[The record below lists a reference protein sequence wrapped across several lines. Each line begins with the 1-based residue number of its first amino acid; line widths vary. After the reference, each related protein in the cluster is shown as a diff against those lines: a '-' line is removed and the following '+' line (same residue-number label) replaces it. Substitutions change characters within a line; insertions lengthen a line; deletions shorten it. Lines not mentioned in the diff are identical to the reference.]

1 MKKTLTILLL
11 FCLSTTLLTAG
22 IVNNG
27 IYRIVCAGNS
37 KVVTEDVQTGKL
49 YCADK
54 GSDSTFEQLWRI
66 TNTSGDSY
74 SMQNLLTS
82 RFIQADGSGQ
92 FYTGKS
98 AAGIFITQNA
108 AVSSFLNIY
117 VNNGY
122 KYWNYQGGTGRLV
135 TWSACTGDSD
145 AQNNRSAWK
154 LVSVNVDE
162 DLLAIAQKQFNETND
177 IIENASVYAANV
189 RKFFTDDSAEEL
201 AAPYATMSES
211 ELRGALDGQLPTTLI
226 DYAVRL
232 AADQWSSKWEK
243 SFRFGTYK
251 AYGDPDYWSSAMANG
266 VHGYLNNPTGIRID
280 NGELLFVFV
289 GDNIPSNSTLE
300 VELLSGTSSVSGTR
314 TKLKKGLNVISSGR
328 NDQAVFMRYTA
339 GTRLNNDLTLADF
352 PDLRV
357 NIQGGTVNG
366 YWDIAKHTNADWK
379 EMTADPNL
387 FSGFAIQ
394 VKGRHVLWN
403 MNSKLV
409 RKYVPDHI
417 EESISVWDSI
427 QIWECRQMGLE
438 DAVPAKHDFLL
449 NCVSVTGDNYMYASG
464 SHTAYNEST
473 LSSILYF
480 TNYRDGAG
488 GAYWGPA
495 HETGHNNQYLITFP
509 GGTEVSNNMFS
520 NIVTYSGG
528 KGTSRGVGVRD
539 GVCKDFGKSWFDR
552 DIWQQTRMYY
562 QLYLYFYE
570 LGKDKE
576 FLPNLFKALRADPMV
591 SHNASNISGQDSWLK
606 FALKCCQVA
615 NADLSEFFESYGF
628 FVPVSNRFVEDYSN
642 SYVTMTEKTAQQF
655 REKMQAFEKKL
666 GNLVYVEDRIYAAY
680 GRAPWGSPDK
690 LRIDYSNEWPVGKM
704 GDVGQYLDYEDET
717 LVPSGYTYTRKGQK
731 LTINHTNG
739 KGAVGFKVYDENG
752 TLSAIANTYNITL
765 PQSLDGKKIRVVAAA
780 PVGNNDAE
788 ILSSAIAGTEAEQLE
803 ALKSSLNT
811 AKTYLAMTDSAN
823 AVVGWFVGSALEPL
837 QAVYDQAKAAMDGA
851 DQTMHTYGE
860 WSLVVDDAVYDLL
873 QNAEARVALR
883 PHNIYA
889 LYLSGYSNYCAANLS
904 GGLKGNMLDPTTNL
918 GKQWMFVP
926 TVAEDTYYIQNVE
939 SGLYISYIASGK
951 RIKAEAENTESA
963 LLFTLMENA
972 PGKYALYNYKESLY
986 MGYAS
991 NKDIVGNT
999 SESSSL
1005 WVIKLVEDNYS
1016 DALLE
1021 RAKKDLAEAERI
1033 LAEVLDP
1040 EVNCI
1045 CVAGTVVPLT
1055 ETFEEDVLTLYGFV
1069 GEVNSALYLGDFEA
1083 LEKLLPQLEAAIAAV
1098 RDAYLTKQEMPEMS
1112 YWERPGLLIANCY
1125 FIQNLKTR
1133 KYCLLDN
1140 GTGRYA
1146 GNIRTD
1152 DLEGELADLYPYMFY
1167 FQKDGENEYWISN
1180 AVTISP
1186 AAINNSYIDISGEKE
1201 PTTFSLTFNND
1212 STGFI
1217 IANGDNYWTTQ
1228 TSGQMYA
1235 QIRKTPTEWR
1245 FVRASQLKIEGF
1257 GISYPT
1263 HLEETDK
1270 IPLFDLSGRRVENPT
1285 GGLYIQNGKKV
1296 YIK

>member
-1 MKKTLTILLL
+1 MKKLILTAFAYL
-11 FCLSTTLLTAG
+11 FSVTLLSAG
-22 IVNNG
+22 VVDDG

-37 KVVTEDVQTGKL
+37 KVVIENAQTGKI
-49 YCADK
+49 YCGDK
-54 GSDSTFEQLWRI
+54 GSNTSFEQLWRI

-74 SMQNLLTS
+74 TMQNLLTQ
-82 RFIQADGSGQ
+82 RYIQADGSSQ
-92 FYTGKS
+92 FYTGNS
-98 AAGIFITQNA
+98 AAGIFITRNA

-122 KYWNYQGGTGRLV
+122 KYWNYQGGTGLLV

-154 LVSVNVDE
+154 LVSVDVDQ
-162 DLLAIAQKQFNETND
+162 DLLALAQKEFQETQNVID
-177 IIENASVYAANV
+177 NADTYAANA
-189 RKFFTDDSAEEL
+189 RTFFTDDSAEEL
-201 AAPYATMSES
+201 AAPYATMDES
-211 ELRGALDGQLPTTLI
+211 TLRAAMEGKLPTALI

-232 AADQWSSKWEK
+232 AADQWASKWERL
-243 SFRFGTYK
+243 FRFGTYK
-251 AYGDPDYWSSAMANG
+251 AYGDPDYWSSAMANS

-280 NGELLFVFV
+280 NGQILFVFV
-289 GDNIPSNSTLE
+289 GDNIPANSTLE
-300 VELLSGTSSVSGTR
+300 IEFLAGTGSVKGTR
-314 TKLKKGLNVISSGR
+314 TRLKKGLNIISSGQ
-328 NDQAVFMRYTA
+328 NDQAVFVRYTA
-339 GTRLNNDLTLADF
+339 GTRLNNNLVLADF
-352 PDLRV
+352 PDLRI
-357 NIQGGTVNG
+357 NIQGGMVNG

-379 EMTADPNL
+379 EMMADKNL

-394 VKGRHVLWN
+394 VKGRHVVWN

-438 DAVPAKHDFLL
+438 EAVPAKHDFVL

-606 FALKCCQVA
+606 FALKCCQIA

-666 GNLVYVEDRIYAAY
+666 GNLVFVEDRIYAAY
-680 GRAPWGSPDK
+680 GREPWGSPDK

-704 GDVGQYLDYEDET
+704 GDVGQYLDFADDA

-731 LTINHTNG
+731 LTINHADAR
-739 KGAVGFKVYDENG
+739 GAVGFKVYDADG
-752 TLSAIANTYNITL
+752 TLCAIANTYAITL
-765 PQSLDGKKIRVVAAA
+765 PSSLDGKKIRVVAAA

-788 ILSSAIAGTEAEQLE
+788 ILSSALAGTEAEQLE
-803 ALKSSLNT
+803 ALKNSLAT
-811 AKTYLAMTDSAN
+811 AKSHLEMTDPDN
-823 AVVGWFVGSALEPL
+823 AVVGWFLADAIGPL
-837 QAVYDQAKAAMDGA
+837 QAVYDQAKAAMDAA
-851 DQTMHTYGE
+851 DQTVHTYGE
-860 WSLVVDDAVYDLL
+860 WSLAVDDAVSELL
-873 QNAEARVALR
+873 ANSKARVALR
-883 PHNIYA
+883 PNDYYA
-889 LYLSGYSNYCAANLS
+889 LYLCSYNNYTSANLS
-904 GGLKGNMLDPTTNL
+904 SGLKGSMLSPADYPS
-918 GKQWMFVP
+918 KQWEFVP
-926 TVAEDTYYIQNVE
+926 TIARNTYYVKNVE
-939 SGLYISYIASGK
+939 SGKYISFLETDK
-951 RIKAEAENTESA
+951 RVKAEADDTADA
-963 LLFTLMENA
+963 LLISLMESA

-991 NKDIVGNT
+991 NKDVVGT
-999 SESSSL
+999 AGGSFL
-1005 WVIKLVEDNYS
+1005 WTIKRVADNYS
-1016 DALLE
+1016 DALLA
-1021 RAKKDLAEAERI
+1021 RAEKDAAVAERL

-1040 EVNCI
+1040 YVDCI
-1045 CVAGTVVPLT
+1045 CVSGTIVPLT
-1055 ETFEEDVLTLYGFV
+1055 ETFEEDVLTLYGFK
-1069 GEVNSALYLGDFEA
+1069 GEVETALYDRDLEA

-1098 RDAYLTKQEMPEMS
+1098 KDAYLTRQTMPETCS
-1112 YWERPGLLIANCY
+1112 WPRPGLLKFQGY
-1125 FIQNLKTR
+1125 YIQNLKTR
-1133 KYCLLDN
+1133 QYCFFDD

-1146 GNIRTD
+1146 GNICTGELKED
-1152 DLEGELADLYPYMFY
+1152 DARYVFGFQEAEKEGEYYIRSLYSLEF
-1167 FQKDGENEYWISN
+1167 
-1180 AVTISP
+1180 
-1186 AAINNSYIDISGEKE
+1186 AAINNSYINVNGKKE
-1201 PTTFSLTFNND
+1201 ATPFTLTLNEDN
-1212 STGFI
+1212 TGFI
-1217 IANGDNYWTTQ
+1217 IANEDNYWTTQ

-1245 FVRASQLKIEGF
+1245 FVYAGEHEVKGLGVHSAFLD
-1257 GISYPT
+1257 
-1263 HLEETDK
+1263 EENGDTY
-1270 IPLFDLSGRRVENPT
+1270 FDLTGRRINTPAS
-1285 GGLYIQNGKKV
+1285 GLYIRNGRKV

>member
-1 MKKTLTILLL
+1 MKKLILTAFAYL
-11 FCLSTTLLTAG
+11 FSVTLLSAG
-22 IVNNG
+22 VVDDG

-37 KVVTEDVQTGKL
+37 KVVIENAQTGKI
-49 YCADK
+49 YCGDK
-54 GSDSTFEQLWRI
+54 GSNTSFEQLWRI

-74 SMQNLLTS
+74 TMQNLLTQ
-82 RFIQADGSGQ
+82 RYIQADGSNQ
-92 FYTGKS
+92 FYTGNS
-98 AAGIFITQNA
+98 AAGIFITRNA

-122 KYWNYQGGTGRLV
+122 KYWNYQGGTGLLV

-154 LVSVNVDE
+154 LVSVDVDQ
-162 DLLAIAQKQFNETND
+162 DLLALAQKEFQETQNVID
-177 IIENASVYAANV
+177 NADTYAANA
-189 RKFFTDDSAEEL
+189 RTFFTDDSAEEL
-201 AAPYATMSES
+201 AAPYATMDES
-211 ELRGALDGQLPTTLI
+211 TLRAAMEGKLPTALI

-232 AADQWSSKWEK
+232 AADQWASKWEK
-243 SFRFGTYK
+243 MFRFGSYK

-280 NGELLFVFV
+280 NGQLLFVFV

-300 VELLSGTSSVSGTR
+300 LELLAGTGSVKGTR
-314 TKLKKGLNVISSGR
+314 TRLKKGLNIVSSGQ
-328 NDQAVFMRYTA
+328 NDQAVFVRYTA
-339 GTRLNNDLTLADF
+339 GTRLNNNLTLADF
-352 PDLRV
+352 PDLRI

-366 YWDIAKHTNADWK
+366 YWDIARHTNADWK
-379 EMTADPNL
+379 EMLADKSL

-394 VKGRHVLWN
+394 VKGRHVVWN

-409 RKYVPDHI
+409 RRYVPDHI

-427 QIWECRQMGLE
+427 QIWECRQMGLDE
-438 DAVPAKHDFLL
+438 AVPAKHDFVL

-591 SHNASNISGQDSWLK
+591 SHNASNVSGQDSWLK
-606 FALKCCQVA
+606 FALKCCQIA

-628 FVPVSNRFVEDYSN
+628 FVPVSNRLVEDYSN
-642 SYVTMTEKTAQQF
+642 SYVTMTERTAQQF
-655 REKMQAFEKKL
+655 REKMQAYEKKL
-666 GNLVYVEDRIYAAY
+666 GNLVFVEDRIYAAY
-680 GRAPWGSPDK
+680 GREPWGSPDK

-731 LTINHTNG
+731 LTINHAEG

-752 TLSAIANTYNITL
+752 TLSAIANTYTITL

-788 ILSSAIAGTEAEQLE
+788 VLSSALAGTEAEQLE
-803 ALKSSLNT
+803 ALKSSLST
-811 AKTYLAMTDSAN
+811 AKSYLAMTDSTN
-823 AVVGWFVGSALEPL
+823 AVVGWFVASAIEPL
-837 QAVYDQAKAAMDGA
+837 QAVYDQAKAAMDNA
-851 DQTMHTYGE
+851 DQSEHTYGE
-860 WSLVVDDAVYDLL
+860 WSIVVDDAVSNLL
-873 QNAEARVALR
+873 NDNNAKVALR
-883 PHNIYA
+883 PNNCYA
-889 LYLSGYSNYCAANLS
+889 LYLYTYSNYCAANLS
-904 GGLKGNMLDPTTNL
+904 AGLKGNMLDPAENL
-918 GKQWMFVP
+918 SKQWVFVP
-926 TVAEDTYYIQNVE
+926 GTTENTYYIQNFE
-939 SGLYISYIASGK
+939 TGKLISFIASGK
-951 RIKAEAENTESA
+951 RVTAEADDTKNA
-963 LLFTLMENA
+963 LLFSLVEN
-972 PGKYALYNYKESLY
+972 GIGRFALYCKSQNLY

-991 NKDIVGNT
+991 NKDIVGKA
-999 SESSSL
+999 SETDAL
-1005 WVIKLVEDNYS
+1005 WMLKLVSDNYS

-1021 RAKKDLAEAERI
+1021 RAKKDVADAQRI
-1033 LAEVLDP
+1033 LGEVLDP
-1040 EVNCI
+1040 ILNCI
-1045 CVAGTVVPLT
+1045 CIASNIVPLT
-1055 ETFEEDVLTLYGFV
+1055 ETFEEDIHTLYGF
-1069 GEVNSALYLGDFEA
+1069 LGHVITFLSSKNIEA
-1083 LEKLLPQLEAAIAAV
+1083 LEKRLPQLEAAIAAV
-1098 RDAYLTKQEMPEMS
+1098 KDAYLVKQTMPKMTWITTNGEGTA
-1112 YWERPGLLIANCY
+1112 YCY
-1125 FIQNLKTR
+1125 AIQNLKTR
-1133 KYCLLDN
+1133 MYCYLDD

-1146 GNIRTD
+1146 GNICT
-1152 DLEGELADLYPYMFY
+1152 GELDENDHRFWFY
-1167 FQKDGENEYWISN
+1167 FMEENDQYYIYN
-1180 AVTISP
+1180 RQTFHP
-1186 AAINNSYIDISGEKE
+1186 AAINSSYIDISGKKE
-1201 PTTFSLTFNND
+1201 ATPFTLTLNED
-1212 STGFI
+1212 ETGFI
-1217 IANGDNYWTTQ
+1217 IANGDSYWTTQ

-1235 QIRKTPTEWR
+1235 QIRKTPSEWR
-1245 FVRASQLKIEGF
+1245 FVPVGTYQITGIHSPFEDGEEG
-1257 GISYPT
+1257 
-1263 HLEETDK
+1263 DC
-1270 IPLFDLSGRRVENPT
+1270 FDLTGRRIETPAS
-1285 GGLYIQNGKKV
+1285 GLYIRNGKKV